1 MRLSSEIPTTPAPA
15 ARPRGQTLALAFLI
29 LAGLAAVVALA
40 RWMEAL
46 RPPTDLRAE
55 EERLYV
61 TGETLRRASMGFNGL
76 VADWY
81 WMRALQ
87 YVGGKTLRH
96 EGDINLD
103 DLSQLDLRLLAP
115 LLDVATTLDPRFL
128 AAYEYGAV
136 VLPAIDPEAA
146 IKLAQ
151 KGIAANPQAW
161 RLHQHLGY
169 IYWQQGRYQEASR
182 VYQAGTQIPGAPVWM
197 EVMAA
202 RMEAEGGSRDFA
214 RAVYLRLYEQADNEQ
229 VREMSRRRLMQL
241 QAFDEQDFLER
252 VLTAFRERAG
262 RCPADWGEI
271 ASFLRR
277 VEQLRLDQSGAP
289 LDPSE
294 VSYLLNT
301 ERCAVALDP
310 RSEVPRDRFARRGQN
325 AR

>member
-1 MRLSSEIPTTPAPA
+1 MTTGKDQQNAHVAP
-15 ARPRGQTLALAFLI
+15 ARPRGQTLALALVI
-29 LAGLAAVVALA
+29 IAGLAAVVALA
-40 RWMEAL
+40 RWLEEL
-46 RPPTDLRAE
+46 RPPADLRAE

-87 YVGGKTLRH
+87 YVGGKTMRH
-96 EGDINLD
+96 EGSINLD
-103 DLSQLDLRLLAP
+103 DLSQLDMRLLAP
-115 LLDVATTLDPRFL
+115 LLDVATTLDPQFL

-136 VLPAIDPEAA
+136 VLPAIDPDAA

-182 VYQAGTQIPGAPVWM
+182 VYQAGAQVSGAPAWM
-197 EVMAA
+197 AAMAA

-214 RAVYLRLYEQADNEQ
+214 RVIFLRLYEQADNEQ
-229 VREMSRRRLMQL
+229 VREMARRRLLQL
-241 QAFDEQDFLER
+241 QSLDEQDFLER
-252 VLTAFRERAG
+252 TLTAFRDRAG
-262 RCPADWGEI
+262 RCPADWREVTP
-271 ASFLRR
+271 FLRR
-277 VEQLRLDQSGAP
+277 VEQLRLDTSGAP
-289 LDPSE
+289 LDPSGTPYVLE
-294 VSYLLNT
+294 R

-310 RSEVPRDRFARRGQN
+310 RSEVPRDRFMRAR
-325 AR
+325 